1 MGRPTRAADFHHDM
15 WAEGLWGTGL
25 SARIGQKKARSKPA
39 RLPAPSIISRM
50 LRCLMVICWTPLLFA
65 QSDEIRAMLK
75 NSEAAWNRGDLVAFA
90 SDYEDS
96 AETTFIGREVVRG
109 GTRAILERYRRR
121 YPNREAMG
129 TLTFSEI
136 EVRTLAAGLVL
147 ASGKYDLKRT
157 AAGGGDTSGRF
168 TLVVR
173 KTPGGWKIIH
183 DHSS

>member
-1 MGRPTRAADFHHDM
+1 
-15 WAEGLWGTGL
+15 
-25 SARIGQKKARSKPA
+25 
-39 RLPAPSIISRM
+39 M

-65 QSDEIRAMLK
+65 QSDEIRAMLE

-96 AETTFIGREVVRG
+96 ADTTFIGREVVRG

-136 EVRTLAAGLVL
+136 EVRPLAPGLAL
-147 ASGKYDLKRT
+147 ATGKYNLKRT
-157 AAGGGDTSGRF
+157 VAAGGDASGRF
-168 TLVVR
+168 TLVLRQSAAGR
-173 KTPGGWKIIH
+173 KTNR
-183 DHSS
+183 D